1 MSLKRRFLFLAL
13 TTALGLVSLIPVFFA
28 QTAETGEMGDVA
40 RNELD
45 QNSAATYVQP
55 FGIVEGEP
63 AGLIFHHWH
72 GFALKGDQ
80 SYILRISIESV
91 RPVEPVNIRKLLAS
105 NKTIDEVGKEILA
118 EDGKLTYRGH
128 LKLGESTY
136 WMTNVEV
143 WLDRNN
149 ISLKAELNEPLGN
162 PDSINSTQT
171 AGRITVNTTANNGE
185 LKGQGSLIITKGQL
199 IGNYQV
205 LLDMLH

>member
-1 MSLKRRFLFLAL
+1 M
-13 TTALGLVSLIPVFFA
+13 
-28 QTAETGEMGDVA
+28 
-40 RNELD
+40 
-45 QNSAATYVQP
+45 
-55 FGIVEGEP
+55 EGEP

-80 SYILRISIESV
+80 SYILRISIESL
-91 RPVEPVNIRKLLAS
+91 RPVEPINVRKLLAS

-118 EDGKLTYRGH
+118 DEGKLTYRGH

-143 WLDRNN
+143 GLDQNN

-162 PDSINSTQT
+162 PDSVNSTEA
-171 AGRITVNTTANNGE
+171 AGRITVNTTGKEGE
-185 LKGQGSLIITKGQL
+185 LKGQGSLIITKGRL

>member
-13 TTALGLVSLIPVFFA
+13 TAIGLVSLIPVFDA
-28 QTAETGEMGDVA
+28 QTAETGEMGDVP
-40 RNELD
+40 RNELG
-45 QNSAATYVQP
+45 QNSAATYAQP
-55 FGIVEGEP
+55 FGNVEGGP

-91 RPVEPVNIRKLLAS
+91 RPVEPINVRKLLAS
-105 NKTIDEVGKEILA
+105 NKTIDEVGKEILSQ
-118 EDGKLTYRGH
+118 EGKLTYRGH

-136 WMTNVEV
+136 WMTNIEV
-143 WLDRNN
+143 GLDQNN

-162 PDSINSTQT
+162 PDSVNSTEA
-171 AGRITVNTTANNGE
+171 AGRITVNTTGNEGE

>member
-13 TTALGLVSLIPVFFA
+13 TVIGLVSLIPVFFA
-28 QTAETGEMGDVA
+28 QTAETGEMDDVA
-40 RNELD
+40 RNELG
-45 QNSAATYVQP
+45 QNGVTPHVPP
-55 FGIVEGEP
+55 FGNVEGEP

-91 RPVEPVNIRKLLAS
+91 RPVEPINVRKLLAS
-105 NKTIDEVGKEILA
+105 NKTIDEVGKEILS
-118 EDGKLTYRGH
+118 EEGKLTYRGH

-143 WLDRNN
+143 GLDQNN

-162 PDSINSTQT
+162 PDSVNSAET
-171 AGRITVNTTANNGE
+171 AGRITVNTTGNEGE
-185 LKGQGSLIITKGQL
+185 LKGQGSLIITKGRL

>member
-13 TTALGLVSLIPVFFA
+13 IALGLVSLIPVFFA
-28 QTAETGEMGDVA
+28 QTADTGEMGDVA
-40 RNELD
+40 RNELG
-45 QNSAATYVQP
+45 QNRATTYVQP
-55 FGIVEGEP
+55 FGNVEGEP
-63 AGLIFHHWH
+63 AGIIFHNWH

-91 RPVEPVNIRKLLAS
+91 RPVEPINVRKLLAS

-118 EDGKLTYRGH
+118 EEGKLTYRGH
-128 LKLGESTY
+128 LRLGESTY

-143 WLDRNN
+143 GLDRNN
-149 ISLKAELNEPLGN
+149 ISLSAELNEPLGN
-162 PDSINSTQT
+162 LASINSTET
-171 AGRITVNTTANNGE
+171 AGRITINTTSNEGE